1 MAQSETGSIT
11 LAFELTRLLNLNT
24 DSLLNEFYRHL
35 RNSVL
40 VLSTR
45 RDRRGLLLMLEII
58 DKEREAIVDLITKHD
73 FLEMEEFNARTN

>member
-40 VLSTR
+40 VLSMR
-45 RDRRGLLLMLEII
+45 RDRRGLLLMLELL
-58 DKEREAIVDLITKHD
+58 DEQRKVLAEEVMALDVEEAKRL
-73 FLEMEEFNARTN
+73 NAR